1 MTEATDVREILDRFE
16 EQNWNRHTPNAYDT
30 IEELM
35 EQVVEQGTFKP
46 NARVTANLNLTMRER
61 ITGNREQDMTAM
73 LLMGLMLGS
82 ALERDVPMDSDE
94 EEQWR
99 AGEFSL
105 PE

>member
-1 MTEATDVREILDRFE
+1 MLDRFE
-16 EQNWNRHTPNAYDT
+16 EQNWNRHTPKAYDT

-46 NARVTANLNLTMRER
+46 DVKVTANLNLTMRER
-61 ITGNREQDMTAM
+61 VTGNREQDMTAM

-82 ALERDVPMDSDE
+82 ALERDVPMDSDK

-99 AGEFSL
+99 NGDFSL

>member
-1 MTEATDVREILDRFE
+1 MNEATDVREMLDRFE
-16 EQNWNRHTPNAYDT
+16 KQNWNRHTPKAYDT

-46 NARVTANLNLTMRER
+46 NAKVTANLSLTMRER
-61 ITGNREQDMTAM
+61 VTGNREQDMTAM

-82 ALERDVPMDSDE
+82 ALERDVPMDSDK

-99 AGEFSL
+99 NGDFSL

>member
-16 EQNWNRHTPNAYDT
+16 EQNWNRHTPQAYDT

-46 NARVTANLNLTMRER
+46 NARVTANLSLTMRER
-61 ITGNREQDMTAM
+61 VTGNREQDMTAM

-82 ALERDVPMDSDE
+82 ALERDVPMDSDK

-99 AGEFSL
+99 NGDFSL

>member
-1 MTEATDVREILDRFE
+1 MNEATDVREMLDRFE
-16 EQNWNRHTPNAYDT
+16 EQNWNRHTPKAYDT

-46 NARVTANLNLTMRER
+46 DVKVTANLNLTMRER
-61 ITGNREQDMTAM
+61 VTGNREQDMTAM

-82 ALERDVPMDSDE
+82 ALERDVPMDSDK

-99 AGEFSL
+99 NGDFSL

>member
-1 MTEATDVREILDRFE
+1 MLDRFE
-16 EQNWNRHTPNAYDT
+16 KQNWNRHTPKAYDT

-46 NARVTANLNLTMRER
+46 NAKVTANLSLTMRER
-61 ITGNREQDMTAM
+61 VTGNREQDMTAM

-82 ALERDVPMDSDE
+82 ALERDVPMDSDK

-99 AGEFSL
+99 NGDFSL